1 MVSFA
6 KYVRWLYWEK
16 MLKIN
21 VHCLVQKIFDNFMDK
36 KGLHFLSRCDHY
48 VYHKNLHQF
57 LTMNLDCS

>member
-1 MVSFA
+1 
-6 KYVRWLYWEK
+6 